1 MSSQEIQE
9 KIKKL
14 AYDRKELIDE
24 IKKPKYSD
32 IIITDKDK
40 KANELYHSKVV
51 PGFKFPEDFHYDLAM
66 KYKSDIEKNE
76 FFKDLNNM
84 PKGCLLHQHI
94 EDCINIKWL
103 SEEVMKKENLKYI
116 YMRRF
121 RDMYDILI
129 YTKQPNETD
138 KPFKDIIE
146 TYLKEHEGL
155 TAYDYFHPRLSM
167 LPEELEKVKSNDDAW
182 SIFMPKYFFCYYL
195 ILYKAFYRQ
204 HIRNA
209 FMQCIEDKQYR
220 LESRL
225 SPGRVRDENYTRIS
239 EDEEFA
245 IYKEELEYV
254 NSLNLETKFTFGIIV
269 EMIRNKTDEVLSET
283 IKKSIA
289 LRKKYPDLI
298 CAIDIS
304 GDENNFRTFQDLAP
318 VMLTNDDQDL
328 PWILHCGETI
338 RASNNNLVDGVLIG
352 AKRFGHCINLFKL
365 GDLYDCIKNKGI
377 VLEINPVSN
386 QTLRQ
391 VRDLRIH
398 PCIGYHNIG
407 IKITINNDDPS
418 IYNTKGVNYDFLIV
432 AASMEFDLLD
442 FKCFG
447 LNSIFGA
454 QISNDLKKEYES
466 KFLNSWDKF
475 LDYFINKYEV
485 KI

>member
-1 MSSQEIQE
+1 
-9 KIKKL
+9 
-14 AYDRKELIDE
+14 
-24 IKKPKYSD
+24 
-32 IIITDKDK
+32 
-40 KANELYHSKVV
+40 
-51 PGFKFPEDFHYDLAM
+51 
-66 KYKSDIEKNE
+66 
-76 FFKDLNNM
+76 
-84 PKGCLLHQHI
+84 
-94 EDCINIKWL
+94 
-103 SEEVMKKENLKYI
+103 
-116 YMRRF
+116 
-121 RDMYDILI
+121 
-129 YTKQPNETD
+129 
-138 KPFKDIIE
+138 
-146 TYLKEHEGL
+146 
-155 TAYDYFHPRLSM
+155 
-167 LPEELEKVKSNDDAW
+167 
-182 SIFMPKYFFCYYL
+182 
-195 ILYKAFYRQ
+195 
-204 HIRNA
+204 
-209 FMQCIEDKQYR
+209 MQCIEDKQYR

-365 GDLYDCIKNKGI
+365 GDLYDCIKSKGI

-407 IKITINNDDPS
+407 IKITINNDDPT

-454 QISNDLKKEYES
+454 QISNDLKKEYED

-475 LDYFINKYEV
+475 LDYFINKYEE